1 MAGIEINGKP
11 MQPKIVIRSEKAAD
25 LDAIRDVT
33 VSAFKT
39 LAISGYPEQF
49 IIAALRAAQALT
61 VPLVAEVDGRFAF
74 ARLCRRGPSP
84 SMQRLKRMA
93 AR

>member
-1 MAGIEINGKP
+1 

-33 VSAFKT
+33 VSALKT
-39 LAISGYPEQF
+39 LAIRGYPEPF

-61 VPLVAEVDGRFAF
+61 VSLVAEIDGRVAGHMPHRTVTFHAAF
-74 ARLCRRGPSP
+74 KADGRQVRTDDALC
-84 SMQRLKRMA
+84 
-93 AR
+93 